1 MDIWKSRVQ
10 ETLIRPENNLTICL
24 KQILIPNGTTKA
36 EKHEHNYRL
45 ATDRYHGKAGKAR
58 GQM

>member
-24 KQILIPNGTTKA
+24 KQILIPNGTTNQQRKM
-36 EKHEHNYRL
+36 EQ
-45 ATDRYHGKAGKAR
+45 AGPMLIYSLFNE
-58 GQM
+58 GNPNLPL